1 MCEDVERSRKRSI
14 EVRCTYIAIVAL
26 YRKAVL
32 RCQLDAEVQCIEG
45 TVTVWLSLLICTL
58 YRIDRAEIDQIL
70 RILIDVLFD
79 PLIYFL
85 IHNSLSF
92 QL

>member
-1 MCEDVERSRKRSI
+1 MCQHIEASRKRRI
-14 EVRCTYIAIVAL
+14 EIGGTYIAVVAL
-26 YRKAVL
+26 HREAVL
-32 RCQLDAEVQCIEG
+32 RCQIDTEIQRIEG
-45 TVTVWLSLLICTL
+45 TISIRLSFRICAL
-58 YRIDRAEIDQIL
+58 YRIDRAEIDQIPC
-70 RILIDVLFD
+70 ILVDVLFD

>member
-26 YRKAVL
+26 HREAVL
-32 RCQLDAEVQCIEG
+32 RRQIDTEIQRIEG
-45 TVTVWLSLLICTL
+45 TITIWLSFLICAL

-70 RILIDVLFD
+70 RILVDVLFD